1 MRRLA
6 NSLILSLLASFAYA
20 QNWSPEQC
28 LRLKNVV
35 AIDVSPDGK
44 KVAYSVREALM
55 TDETSEYIQHLYLA
69 NADGSETLRLTKGT
83 KSNSSPKFSPDGRK
97 IAFLSN
103 RDGKTNLYVLPLGG
117 GEAEKLTD
125 AKTGVSAFAWAPN
138 GESIALLMTDAPSDA
153 EEKDKKGKNDWYYM
167 DENYKQSRLYTVSL
181 SQLDDKQKPKITQLS
196 KEYRNVNDFSWAPD
210 GKKIVYSHSVSA
222 KAGDANYSDI
232 SMIDLASNA
241 VSVVANTP
249 ANEGSPKF
257 SPDGSAIA
265 YASSENPNNWAGR
278 DFVKVFSVADGKTT
292 ELNATPDDQVSLLGW
307 LPDGKTV
314 LVSEANRTLTA
325 VYALSVDKKPNVEIT
340 KGQTDF
346 ITNVS
351 LNQNGTYL
359 GMVMQNPSRLPEGF
373 ITKTAAFAP
382 QKITNIQAEHASKP
396 LPKTEV
402 VRWKG
407 ANGMEIE
414 GLLTYP
420 MGFEE
425 GKKYPLLLNIHGG
438 PAGVFN
444 QVATAANS
452 GSYPIAAF
460 AEKGYMVLR
469 PNPRGSSGYG
479 VKFRQANERDWG
491 GADYQDLMLGV
502 DYVLSKGSADANR
515 LGVMGWSYGGFMSSW
530 VIGHTDRFKAA
541 SIGAPVVDLIAQ
553 DLTDD
558 IPGFL
563 TSYMRSE
570 PWQDP
575 DIYRKLS
582 PINYIGNAKTP
593 SMIQHCEGDQRVP
606 FSQGVEIYNALK
618 RKGVPVRMLAL
629 PRQAH
634 GPVEPKMV
642 LKVMQSN
649 LEWMDKYLK

>member
-1 MRRLA
+1 MRRLV
-6 NSLILSLLASFAYA
+6 NFLIISLLVSSAYA

-55 TDETSEYIQHLYLA
+55 TDESSEYIQHLYLA

-83 KSNSSPKFSPDGRK
+83 KSNSSPKFSPDGRR

-138 GESIALLMTDAPSDA
+138 GESIALLMADAPSDA

-196 KEYRNVNDFSWAPD
+196 KEYRNVNDFSWSPD

-249 ANEGSPKF
+249 ANESSPKF
-257 SPDGSAIA
+257 SPDGSVIA

-346 ITNVS
+346 IVNVS

-382 QKITNIQAEHASKP
+382 QKITNIQAEYASKP

-515 LGVMGWSYGGFMSSW
+515 LGIMGWSYGGFMSSW

-606 FSQGVEIYNALK
+606 FSQGLEIYNALK

-649 LEWMDKYLK
+649 LEWMDKHLK